1 MSWRDDKERG
11 GRAFFFPSPSFKDLS
26 HETSVCM
33 TLHSHLPLPPFPEL
47 NDAETERKTKERENS
62 QRRWNLLPKEGP
74 IEGGKK
80 GRGQGVGAL
89 DARLGFAYCFYIH
102 T

>member
-1 MSWRDDKERG
+1 
-11 GRAFFFPSPSFKDLS
+11 
-26 HETSVCM
+26 M

-89 DARLGFAYCFYIH
+89 DANKGVGWDLLTVSTYIVM
-102 T
+102 